1 MDQPKSGQQVS
12 ASRPARRSLVE
23 FSLPASGA
31 LEELSSAAR
40 PLPRAQPA
48 PTKQKGKQPFNLS
61 DKRMEKTKAAPLEAD
76 QKIAAS
82 RSRQG
87 NRESATEAPPRAVK
101 VADEYGVKAFE
112 LMIANI
118 SASLEYAQRL
128 VNVRTP
134 SEFVDLTTN
143 QAWKQVNSI
152 IKQTAEL
159 RSIAQRS
166 AAFPVSRRTNLG
178 PSQ

>member
-1 MDQPKSGQQVS
+1 MDQQKSERPVS
-12 ASRPARRSLVE
+12 ASRPARRSLIE

-31 LEELSSAAR
+31 LEELSSASR
-40 PLPRAQPA
+40 PLPRTQPA
-48 PTKQKGKQPFNLS
+48 PTMQNGKQPFKPP
-61 DKRMEKTKAAPLEAD
+61 DKRIEKIRAAPLEAD

-82 RSRQG
+82 RSRQV
-87 NRESATEAPPRAVK
+87 NRESANKASPRAVK

-118 SASLEYAQRL
+118 GASLEYAQRL

-134 SEFVDLTTN
+134 TEFVDLATS
-143 QAWKQVNSI
+143 QAWKQLNSI

-159 RSIAQRS
+159 RSIAQRL
-166 AAFPVSRRTNLG
+166 ADLYC
-178 PSQ
+178 Q